1 MSPAQVPNRVSHEE
15 VCCGTFEQSVLR
27 TRTRLTFVN
36 NSPLANLNFP
46 SHLCIINIQT
56 MKKTLYYSAM
66 GILSAFVLTFCAGIA
81 LMNLDVLCVGY
92 IGSFCS
98 MVGIGLTD
106 FKN

>member
-1 MSPAQVPNRVSHEE
+1 
-15 VCCGTFEQSVLR
+15 
-27 TRTRLTFVN
+27 
-36 NSPLANLNFP
+36 
-46 SHLCIINIQT
+46 

-66 GILSAFVLTFCAGIA
+66 GILSAFVLTFCAGIL

-92 IGSFCS
+92 VGSFCS

>member
-1 MSPAQVPNRVSHEE
+1 MRCIVGVL
-15 VCCGTFEQSVLR
+15 TSVGDPPLD
-27 TRTRLTFVN
+27 RLGIVV
-36 NSPLANLNFP
+36 
-46 SHLCIINIQT
+46 HLCTINIQT

-66 GILSAFVLTFCAGIA
+66 GILSAFVLTFCVGIA
-81 LMNLDVLCVGY
+81 VMNLDVLCVGY